1 MGGWLFLSKMRIQL
15 GVWVKGRF
23 EGQAE
28 VGEGDGLIGGTV
40 ISVISEY
47 LDGALKYVCIWRLE
61 KRLGPR
67 IKIITM

>member
-1 MGGWLFLSKMRIQL
+1 MGEWLSLSKMRMQL

-40 ISVISEY
+40 I
-47 LDGALKYVCIWRLE
+47 
-61 KRLGPR
+61 
-67 IKIITM
+67 